1 LRSESAEE
9 YRSHTAAT
17 VVAGDPK
24 FSDEQAAAVAEVRIS
39 QLAREYLDLQL
50 QSYASDTLAEA
61 AGDVLCLAAVVL
73 RSP

>member
-1 LRSESAEE
+1 MRSESAEE

-17 VVAGDPK
+17 ADPTL
-24 FSDEQAAAVAEVRIS
+24 SDEQAGAVAELRIS

-61 AGDVLCLAAVVL
+61 AGDVLSLPAVML
-73 RSP
+73 R

>member
-17 VVAGDPK
+17 AIAGDPK
-24 FSDEQAAAVAEVRIS
+24 FSDEQAGAFAEVRIS
-39 QLAREYLDLQL
+39 QLARECLDLQP

-61 AGDVLCLAAVVL
+61 ARDVLCLPAVVL